1 MTKTITVGLITHK
14 EGAHVHAYLNALRDS
29 GNCDRVVLVDPDHAW
44 DEPAQ
49 RILTTKLQG
58 RYDSLD
64 CMFQKE
70 SPTMALVT
78 MEAVHA
84 PPIID
89 QLLEGGCHVF
99 AEKIENKGPSRLL

>member
-1 MTKTITVGLITHK
+1 MGLDKRKISIMTKTITVGLITHK

-29 GNCDRVVLVDPDHAW
+29 VNCDRVVLVDPDHAW

-64 CMFQKE
+64 C
-70 SPTMALVT
+70 
-78 MEAVHA
+78 
-84 PPIID
+84 IC
-89 QLLEGGCHVF
+89 LLYTSDAADE
-99 AEKIENKGPSRLL
+99 